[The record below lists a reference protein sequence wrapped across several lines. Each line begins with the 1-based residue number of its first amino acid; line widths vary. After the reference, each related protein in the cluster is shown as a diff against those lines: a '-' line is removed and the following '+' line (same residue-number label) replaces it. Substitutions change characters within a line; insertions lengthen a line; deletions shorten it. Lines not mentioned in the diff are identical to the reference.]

1 MIIKS
6 FNSPSEIISNLQED
20 SEIGYT
26 LDLEN
31 SIWISSFG
39 EIQISI
45 NDDKNEIEINPNKNT
60 EKGWE
65 NLIDYI
71 NQEDKKMMKNIIEK
85 FEIYSS
91 TNLRELMEMDEDD
104 F

>member
-20 SEIGYT
+20 SEIGYISNH
-26 LDLEN
+26 EK

-45 NDDKNEIEINPNKNT
+45 NDDKKEIEINPIEET
-60 EKGWE
+60 EDGWE
-65 NLIDYI
+65 NLINWI
-71 NQEDKKMMKNIIEK
+71 HEEDKKIMEEIIEK

-104 F
+104 L

>member
-1 MIIKS
+1 MIIKT
-6 FNSPSEIISNLQED
+6 FNLPSQIISNLQRD
-20 SEIGYT
+20 SEIGYIS
-26 LDLEN
+26 DHEK
-31 SIWISSFG
+31 SIWVSSFG

-45 NDDKNEIEINPNKNT
+45 NDDKNEIEINPIEETQN
-60 EKGWE
+60 GWE

-71 NQEDKKMMKNIIEK
+71 NQEDKKMMMNIIEK

-91 TNLRELMEMDEDD
+91 TSLRELMEMDEDD